1 MGGRIALPALGVRP
15 PQTESPMDRMGRLV
29 HLKSLMQGQQ
39 YGQLRLEE
47 AQQQKEEKAR
57 MQREQ
62 KILQQAFMES
72 NGDDEKTISRAI
84 QLGASPQIIQKYR
97 ESVLESKT
105 KLADL
110 ATKDLDASLKRIDT
124 LGSAAQAVMA
134 LPPEAR
140 PQGYGQARQ
149 SLIQA
154 GVIPP
159 EGLPEQYPGDQWVQL
174 NAMVAV
180 KSKDQL
186 TEERQRRS
194 DAETKRHNLAMELKK
209 GEDRLSR
216 EEFTGIWLEAQNLP
230 KNAKTE
236 IQAWNAYER
245 MGKDGQKLP
254 SPVAKAVAART
265 LQRAKQKATD
275 TYRKAKEKLTLNWR
289 REGGIWYNE
298 KDGTSMT
305 EDERNPLLQEIE
317 INYRND
323 LEDAQDN
330 YLLQLEALGAK
341 PEEAAEP
348 RDEKDPFGLFLE

>member
-1 MGGRIALPALGVRP
+1 M
-15 PQTESPMDRMGRLV
+15 
-29 HLKSLMQGQQ
+29 KSLMQGQQ

-72 NGDDEKTISRAI
+72 NGDDEKTISRAV
-84 QLGASPQIIQKYR
+84 QLGASPLIVQKYR

-140 PQGYGQARQ
+140 PQGYAQTRQ

-154 GVIPP
+154 GVIPA

-209 GEDRLSR
+209 GEERISR
-216 EEFTGIWLEAQNLP
+216 EEFTELYLQSQNLP

-236 IQAWNAYER
+236 IQAWNAYKKL
-245 MGKDGQKLP
+245 GKAGQKLP

-275 TYRKAKEKLTLNWR
+275 NYRKEKAKLREFSKHEGIWVDKDFTKKLTEEEHSAWVA
-289 REGGIWYNE
+289 E
-298 KDGTSMT
+298 T
-305 EDERNPLLQEIE
+305 EA
-317 INYRND
+317 NYKND
-323 LEDAQDN
+323 LADAQDN
-330 YLLQLEALGAK
+330 YLLQLEVLGAK
-341 PEEAAEP
+341 PEEEVEP
-348 RDEKDPFGLFLE
+348 EEEKDPLGILR